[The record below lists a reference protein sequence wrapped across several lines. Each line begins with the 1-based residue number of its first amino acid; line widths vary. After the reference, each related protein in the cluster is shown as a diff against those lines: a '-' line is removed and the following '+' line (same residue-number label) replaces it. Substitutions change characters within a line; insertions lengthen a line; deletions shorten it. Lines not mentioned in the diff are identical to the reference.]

1 MLDLP
6 LHPVVVHFPIVLGI
20 LLPFAGL
27 LAWWG
32 IKKEIVPQKTWLVI
46 PALALV
52 FTISSVVAVELGEK
66 DEDKVEKFIAED
78 VIEEH
83 EEAGEA
89 IPWVAGTLLVLS
101 LGTLMRKNSHHLRL
115 AVAVVSFA
123 ALVPL
128 IHAGHTGGELVYQYG
143 AANAHLSQHQLASVK
158 AGTLIGEH
166 AGSEHEDEDDEKDDD
181 DD

>member
-6 LHPVVVHFPIVLGI
+6 LHPIVVHFPIVLGT
-20 LLPFAGL
+20 LLPFVGFFI
-27 LAWWG
+27 WWA
-32 IKKEIVPQKTWLVI
+32 IRKEIVPQKIWLVV

-52 FTISSVVAVELGEK
+52 FTLSSVVAVQLGEK
-66 DEDKVEKFIAED
+66 DEDKVEKFISEE

-101 LGTLMRKNSHHLRL
+101 IGTLLRKNSHHLRL
-115 AVAVVSFA
+115 AVAVIS
-123 ALVPL
+123 LVAMIPL
-128 IHAGHTGGELVYQYG
+128 VNAGHTGGKLVYEYG
-143 AANAHLSQHQLASVK
+143 AANAHLSKQQFASVK
-158 AGTLIGEH
+158 AGTIIGEDH
-166 AGSEHEDEDDEKDDD
+166 DSGTRKREHDDD